1 MEDDDPRGRELLF
14 KIALAHHLD
23 FDFREADAAWVEA
36 CARPIRSLPRGSA
49 TERFVVALA
58 HGDFIPGRAYTL
70 ADYWV
75 SAGLFSGLLRL
86 SADLNVVPD
95 IAAEVRVSDDGLR
108 YRATLREDAL
118 WSDGEPV
125 KADDFVYAWAEIRRQ
140 ELTTAHLLEDVAEA
154 TAVDERTLE
163 IRLHRPRAN
172 LPYLLA
178 MPPTFPWPSH
188 RCERLPDTWHDL
200 SQLVSNGAFTVADVD
215 DDRALLVANE
225 CWHGPRGN
233 IGELVLRRLSIEQ
246 AAEIWP
252 RGELDFM
259 FHPPGQ
265 LIAETL
271 DPGQWLQTDF
281 VGFVTDLPPFDDAR
295 VRRAFAHALDRT
307 HWSRR
312 SGRHEPA
319 TSGGLLPPAMPGH
332 SHRIGLDHDPER
344 ARVLLAEAGYAD
356 SRAFPEIQLVSPI
369 AAWAEWVAEQWRETL
384 DVQVTTGP
392 LGFPEDPRDVTP
404 RANGWIHGWAADF
417 PDPAGF
423 VDVMLNAS
431 TGHTAAL
438 YRDGELEELLARAT
452 QTTNRDERLA
462 LYQELEHR
470 WLWDLVALVPL
481 GYPRQIGVTRPWVDC
496 FRSSP
501 MMLGHISDIVIRR

>member
-1 MEDDDPRGRELLF
+1 
-14 KIALAHHLD
+14 
-23 FDFREADAAWVEA
+23 
-36 CARPIRSLPRGSA
+36 
-49 TERFVVALA
+49 
-58 HGDFIPGRAYTL
+58 
-70 ADYWV
+70 
-75 SAGLFSGLLRL
+75 
-86 SADLNVVPD
+86 
-95 IAAEVRVSDDGLR
+95 
-108 YRATLREDAL
+108 
-118 WSDGEPV
+118 
-125 KADDFVYAWAEIRRQ
+125 
-140 ELTTAHLLEDVAEA
+140 
-154 TAVDERTLE
+154 
-163 IRLHRPRAN
+163 
-172 LPYLLA
+172 
-178 MPPTFPWPSH
+178 
-188 RCERLPDTWHDL
+188 
-200 SQLVSNGAFTVADVD
+200 
-215 DDRALLVANE
+215 
-225 CWHGPRGN
+225 
-233 IGELVLRRLSIEQ
+233 
-246 AAEIWP
+246 
-252 RGELDFM
+252 M
-259 FHPPGQ
+259 FLPPGQ
-265 LIAETL
+265 LIAEAL
-271 DPGQWLQTDF
+271 DPGQWLQTDY

-356 SRAFPEIQLVSPI
+356 SRAFPEIQLVSPV

-384 DVQVTTGP
+384 DVRVNTGP
-392 LGFPEDPRDVTP
+392 LGFTEDPRDATP

-470 WLWDLVALVPL
+470 WLSDLVALVPL
-481 GYPRQIGVTRPWVDC
+481 GYPRQIGVARPWVDC